1 MLLQISFPNGQDRI
15 AYFYRLDSG
24 FGVEEIPMPL
34 KRRQIAWRAAQD
46 LADGAYVNLGIG
58 LPTLVAEFLPSDREI
73 VLHSENGV
81 LGVGPAPGDN
91 EVDWDLI
98 NAGKQPVT
106 LVTGGSYVHHTD
118 SFLMIRGGHL
128 DLALLGAF
136 EVSEKGDLANWTTDD
151 PAFPP
156 GVGGAMDLAVGAK
169 EIRVLVE
176 HTTRAGVPRIRR
188 QCGYPLTA
196 AAVVRRV
203 YTDLAVIDVTPDGLV
218 VHEMVE
224 DIDLRALQTKT
235 EANLRLAPNAKV
247 LRAPTL

>member
-1 MLLQISFPNGQDRI
+1 
-15 AYFYRLDSG
+15 
-24 FGVEEIPMPL
+24 MPL

-46 LADGAYVNLGIG
+46 LVDGAYVNLGIG
-58 LPTLVAEFLPSDREI
+58 LPTLVADFIPADREI

-118 SFLMIRGGHL
+118 SFLIIRGGHL

-151 PAFPP
+151 PSFPP

-169 EIRVLVE
+169 QVFVMMEHVTRRGDRRIVE
-176 HTTRAGVPRIRR
+176 TCT
-188 QCGYPLTA
+188 YPLTG
-196 AAVVRRV
+196 RRCV
-203 YTDLAVIDVTPDGLV
+203 SRIYTDLAVLDVTPTGLAVRELVDGLSL
-218 VHEMVE
+218 EE
-224 DIDLRALQTKT
+224 
-235 EANLRLAPNAKV
+235 LA
-247 LRAPTL
+247 RCTTLEGCS

>member
-1 MLLQISFPNGQDRI
+1 
-15 AYFYRLDSG
+15 
-24 FGVEEIPMPL
+24 MPL

-58 LPTLVAEFLPSDREI
+58 LPTLVSDFIPADREI

-91 EVDWDLI
+91 EVDWDLT
-98 NAGKQPVT
+98 NAGKQPIT

-136 EVSEKGDLANWTTDD
+136 EVSENGDLANWTTDD
-151 PAFPP
+151 PTFPP

-169 EIRVLVE
+169 EVRVLMDHVGKNGE
-176 HTTRAGVPRIRR
+176 PRIRHR
-188 QCGYPLTA
+188 CTLPLTA
-196 AAVVRRV
+196 LCVVKRI
-203 YTDLAVIDVTPDGLV
+203 YTNLAVIDVQPDGLLV
-218 VHEMVE
+218 REMVGGVGVAE
-224 DIDLRALQTKT
+224 LQSLT
-235 EANLRLAPNAKV
+235 EPKLQFSTN
-247 LRAPTL
+247 

>member
-1 MLLQISFPNGQDRI
+1 
-15 AYFYRLDSG
+15 
-24 FGVEEIPMPL
+24 MPL

-46 LADGAYVNLGIG
+46 LVDGAYVNLGIG
-58 LPTLVAEFLPSDREI
+58 LPTLVSDFIPPDREI

-91 EVDWDLI
+91 EIDWDLI

-136 EVSEKGDLANWTTDD
+136 EVSEKGDLANGTTDD
-151 PAFPP
+151 PGFPP

-169 EIRVLVE
+169 ESRVLVE
-176 HTTRAGVPRIRR
+176 HTTKAGATRIRR
-188 QCGYPLTA
+188 HCGYPLTA
-196 AAVVRRV
+196 AAVVRRI
-203 YTDLAVIDVTPDGLV
+203 YTDLAVIDVTPEGLV
-218 VHEMVE
+218 VREMVE
-224 DIDLRALQTKT
+224 DIDLPALQTKT
-235 EANLRLAPNAKV
+235 EANLRLAPDAKV
-247 LRAPTL
+247 LRAPAL

>member
-1 MLLQISFPNGQDRI
+1 LSTASSKFPDERKNR
-15 AYFYRLDSG
+15 
-24 FGVEEIPMPL
+24 MPL

-58 LPTLVAEFLPSDREI
+58 LPTLVADFLPADREI

-91 EVDWDLI
+91 EIDWDLI

-151 PAFPP
+151 PGFPP

-176 HTTRAGVPRIRR
+176 HTTKAGAPRIRR

-196 AAVVRRV
+196 AGVVRRI
-203 YTDLAVIDVTPDGLV
+203 YTDLAVIDVTAGGLV
-218 VHEMVE
+218 VRELV
-224 DIDLRALQTKT
+224 DDVDFSALQTKT
-235 EANLRLAPNAKV
+235 EAILRPAPDIKA
-247 LRAPTL
+247 LRVPAV